1 MCRYVGILSI
11 LSTIS
16 LPRRHIIT
24 PSTALPEGVWLALV
38 ARGCRLQMNV
48 VDPVKVMRFI
58 KERALRG
65 PKVLFRYNHEFQYSA
80 LQGGDLPAHGKY
92 EHEWLKPAEV
102 PEGSDHEDSKLCP
115 VSEKISNLLKNAFKG
130 KDRRKASY
138 I

>member
-1 MCRYVGILSI
+1 MCRYEWILSI
-11 LSTIS
+11 IS

-65 PKVLFRYNHEFQYSA
+65 PKVLHRYLDTTMSFSIQPCRGVIYPQTESTNTS
-80 LQGGDLPAHGKY
+80 G
-92 EHEWLKPAEV
+92 
-102 PEGSDHEDSKLCP
+102 
-115 VSEKISNLLKNAFKG
+115 
-130 KDRRKASY
+130 
-138 I
+138 